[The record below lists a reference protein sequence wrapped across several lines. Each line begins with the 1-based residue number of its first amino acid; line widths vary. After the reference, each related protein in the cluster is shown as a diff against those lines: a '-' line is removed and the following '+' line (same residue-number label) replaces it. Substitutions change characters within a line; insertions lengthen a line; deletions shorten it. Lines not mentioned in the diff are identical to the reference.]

1 MPSYKELSVKIKEL
15 GKLVTGKT
23 VPRIPDGVLAESLEK
38 VTSVLSRLQVHFP
51 PTPQEKRAA
60 KAHSISAQII
70 NFTTINP
77 ERKRFFQADY
87 FRKKFQALPADRQ
100 LVAASTPATAPA
112 IRDAIVLYYF
122 RQGHASGY
130 KELASFWHEIEVDY
144 KDSPSV
150 RKTSQANE
158 LLKQL
163 LAKEELEAICAT
175 LRQQYPTEADLK
187 EFAKLT
193 KLKIP
198 AQSRSRGVLKKS
210 AHERLAEQIYAQ
222 GGVVRLR
229 LD

>member
-1 MPSYKELSVKIKEL
+1 MPSFKELSDKIKDL
-15 GKLVTGKT
+15 AKLVAAKT
-23 VPRIPDGVLAESLEK
+23 VPRIPENVLTECFEK
-38 VTSVLSRLQVHFP
+38 VASVLSKLQIHFP
-51 PTPQEKRAA
+51 PTLQEKRAA
-60 KAHSISAQII
+60 KTHSISAQII
-70 NFTTINP
+70 SFTTLNP
-77 ERKRFFQADY
+77 ERKRFFDAHY
-87 FRKKFQALPADRQ
+87 FGKKFQALPEDRR
-100 LVAASTPATAPA
+100 LVSASTPTTGAAL
-112 IRDAIVLYYF
+112 RDAIILYYF

-144 KDSPSV
+144 KDSPAVKKIS
-150 RKTSQANE
+150 RANE

-163 LAKEELEAICAT
+163 LAKAEQEICAV

-198 AQSRSRGVLKKS
+198 AQSRSRGAGKRS
-210 AHERLAEQIYAQ
+210 AHERLAEQIYSQ